1 MSQDKNLSPTSIVI
15 FGGSG
20 DLNKRKLIPALYNL
34 YIDRYMPEKF
44 FIMGLGR
51 TEYSNEDYCSYL
63 KESLDEFSRRPV
75 DEEQWKTFSQH
86 VVYKVANVKEESSY
100 REILD
105 DIKEKEAGWKEE
117 SNRIFY
123 LSVSPSLFEEVA
135 VNLGRVQACEN
146 TQRSR
151 IVVEKPFGHDLI
163 TARGLNRLLS
173 KIFTE
178 DQIYRIDHYLGK
190 EAVQNILTFRFAN
203 TLFEPL
209 WNRNYIDHVQIT
221 VSETVGVEGRGGYYE
236 GSGALRDM
244 VQNHVLQLLAMVAM
258 EPPISLEATE
268 IRNKK
273 VDVLK
278 AMRRYKPAEIKH
290 HAVRGQYGAGWVKG
304 KEVTGYREEEGVAPD
319 SNTETYAAV
328 KFFVDNWRWQDVP
341 FYIRTGKSMADK
353 TSVVTIQLKS
363 VPHRA
368 FSIDGRKR
376 QEPNR
381 IVMNIQPDSGIKI
394 RFQAKRP
401 GVSQIIN
408 PVDMI
413 FDYEEAYDTQSPEAY
428 ETLLLDVIE
437 GDASLFMRADQVE
450 AAWEVIMP
458 ILDAWEDTPIDDYPS
473 YEAGSWGPRS
483 ADRMLAQQDHRWI
496 NPPAR
501 NTHSTLINAT
511 SGRRKGGAVNLHVFQ
526 SVDDLSYSAAELFAK
541 RCRETVNARG
551 RFVVALTGGTS
562 PKKLYELLTQDPF
575 RDSLPWDKVHVFWG
589 DERPVAI
596 DHEDNNARMA
606 FEAMLNDLPIPPEQ
620 IHPIQGQFRPDVAA
634 QQYEETLQEFFQ
646 QQLPRFDLILLG
658 MGEDGHTASLFPHT
672 VVSAKKMS
680 WVKDVFVEKLNSHR
694 ITLTP
699 QLINQAGCVA
709 FLAFGKKKAEALRAV
724 LKGKYQPDEYPAQ
737 LIQPED
743 GEEHWFV
750 DKEAASLL
758 NGQKKEKEATEKEA
772 KTAS

>member
-1 MSQDKNLSPTSIVI
+1 MNKDRQLSPTSIVI

-34 YIDRYMPEKF
+34 FVDRFMPEKF
-44 FIMGLGR
+44 YIMGLGR
-51 TEYSNEDYCSYL
+51 TEYSDQEFREYL

-75 DEEQWKTFSQH
+75 DEETWSTFSDH
-86 VVYKVANVKEESSY
+86 IVYKVSNVKEEASY
-100 REILD
+100 RDILE
-105 DIKEKEAGWKEE
+105 DIKAKESEWNEE
-117 SNRIFY
+117 SNRVFY
-123 LSVSPSLFEEVA
+123 LSVSPSFFETIA
-135 VNLGRVQACEN
+135 VNLGRVQACDN
-146 TQRSR
+146 TRRSR
-151 IVVEKPFGHDLI
+151 IVIEKPFGHDLT

-190 EAVQNILTFRFAN
+190 EAVQNILTARFAN
-203 TLFEPL
+203 VLFEPL

-244 VQNHVLQLLAMVAM
+244 VQNHVLQLLSMVAM

-278 AMRRYKPAEIKH
+278 AMRRYSPSEVKH
-290 HAVRGQYGAGWVKG
+290 HAVRGQYGPGWVKG
-304 KEVTGYREEEGVAPD
+304 KEVKGYRDEEGVAPD

-353 TSVVTIQLKS
+353 TSVITIQLKS

-368 FSIDGRKR
+368 FAIDGRKK

-381 IVMNIQPDSGIKI
+381 IIMNIQPDSGISI

-413 FDYEEAYDTQSPEAY
+413 FDYEQAYDVQSPEAY

-437 GDASLFMRADQVE
+437 GDASLFMRGDQVE

-458 ILDAWEDTPIDDYPS
+458 ILNEWEKNPIDDYPS
-473 YEAGSWGPRS
+473 YEAGSWGPKT
-483 ADRMLAQQDHRWI
+483 ADRLLAQQDHRWI

-501 NTHSTLINAT
+501 NAQTTVIKAT
-511 SGRRKGGAVNLHVFQ
+511 DEESRRKGGVVNLHVFQ
-526 SVDDLSYSAAELFAK
+526 STDDLSYSAAELFAK

-551 RFVVALTGGTS
+551 RFVVALSGGS
-562 PKKLYELLTQDPF
+562 SSKKLYKLLTQDPF

-589 DERPVAI
+589 DERPVGI
-596 DHEDNNARMA
+596 DHEDSNAGMA
-606 FEAMLNDLPIPPEQ
+606 FEAMLNELPIPKEQ

-634 QQYEETLQEFFQ
+634 QQYEETLQNFFHQ
-646 QQLPRFDLILLG
+646 QSPRFDLILLG
-658 MGEDGHTASLFPHT
+658 MGDDGHTASLFPHT
-672 VVSAKKMS
+672 LVSTKKMS
-680 WVKDVFVEKLNSHR
+680 WVQEVFVDKMNTHR

-709 FLAFGKKKAEALRAV
+709 FVAYGSKKADALKHV
-724 LKGKYQPDEYPAQ
+724 LKGEYQPQEYPAQ
-737 LIQPED
+737 LIHPED
-743 GEEHWFV
+743 GEVHWFV
-750 DKEAASLL
+750 DKDAASEL
-758 NGQKKEKEATEKEA
+758 NGTKETEA
-772 KTAS
+772 KEEIAG

>member
-1 MSQDKNLSPTSIVI
+1 MNQDKKLNPTTIVI

-34 YIDRYMPEKF
+34 YIDRFMPEKF
-44 FIMGLGR
+44 YIMGLGR
-51 TEYSNEDYCSYL
+51 TEYSDEEFCGYL
-63 KESLDEFSRRPV
+63 KDSLEEFSRRPV
-75 DEEQWKTFSQH
+75 DEEQWKSFSDH
-86 VVYKVANVKEESSY
+86 VTYKVSNVKEEASY
-100 REILD
+100 REILE
-105 DIKEKEAGWKEE
+105 DIKEKEASWKEE

-123 LSVSPSLFEEVA
+123 LSVSPSLFETIA

-151 IVVEKPFGHDLI
+151 IVIEKPFGHDLI
-163 TARGLNRLLS
+163 TARGLNRLLG
-173 KIFTE
+173 KIFNE

-190 EAVQNILTFRFAN
+190 EAVQNILTVRFAN

-244 VQNHVLQLLAMVAM
+244 VQNHVLQLLSMVAM

-278 AMRRYKPAEIKH
+278 AMRRYAPAEVKH
-290 HAVRGQYGAGWVKG
+290 HAVRGQYGSGWVKG
-304 KEVTGYREEEGVAPD
+304 KEVPGYREEEGVAED

-368 FSIDGRKR
+368 FSGSQGKR

-381 IVMNIQPDSGIKI
+381 IVINIQPDSGMTI

-413 FDYEEAYDTQSPEAY
+413 FDYEQAYDAQSPEAY

-437 GDASLFMRADQVE
+437 GDASLFMRGDQVE

-458 ILDAWEDTPIDDYPS
+458 ILDVWENNPIEDYPS
-473 YEAGSWGPRS
+473 YEAGSWGPRT
-483 ADRMLAQQDHRWI
+483 ADRLLAQQDHRWI

-501 NTHSTLINAT
+501 NAQTTVIEASNGEA
-511 SGRRKGGAVNLHVFQ
+511 RRKTAVNLHVFQ
-526 SVDDLSYSAAELFAK
+526 STDDLSYSAAELFAK

-551 RFVVALTGGTS
+551 RFVVALSGGS
-562 PKKLYELLTQDPF
+562 SSRKLYELLTQDPF
-575 RDSLPWDKVHVFWG
+575 RNSLPWDKVHVFWG
-589 DERPVAI
+589 DERP
-596 DHEDNNARMA
+596 
-606 FEAMLNDLPIPPEQ
+606 
-620 IHPIQGQFRPDVAA
+620 GG
-634 QQYEETLQEFFQ
+634 Y
-646 QQLPRFDLILLG
+646 
-658 MGEDGHTASLFPHT
+658 
-672 VVSAKKMS
+672 
-680 WVKDVFVEKLNSHR
+680 
-694 ITLTP
+694 
-699 QLINQAGCVA
+699 
-709 FLAFGKKKAEALRAV
+709 
-724 LKGKYQPDEYPAQ
+724 
-737 LIQPED
+737 
-743 GEEHWFV
+743 
-750 DKEAASLL
+750 
-758 NGQKKEKEATEKEA
+758 
-772 KTAS
+772 

>member
-1 MSQDKNLSPTSIVI
+1 MTNQEKKLKPTSIVI

-34 YIDRYMPEKF
+34 YIDRYMPKKF
-44 FIMGLGR
+44 LIMGLGR
-51 TEYSNEDYCSYL
+51 TEYANDEFRGHL
-63 KESLDEFSRRPV
+63 KESLEEFSRRPV
-75 DEEQWKTFSQH
+75 DEDQWESFSQH
-86 VVYKVANVKEESSY
+86 VVYKVSNVKDEASY
-100 REILD
+100 RDILS
-105 DIKEKEAGWKEE
+105 DIQEKESEWKEE

-123 LSVSPSLFEEVA
+123 LSVSPSLFEPIA
-135 VNLGRVQACEN
+135 INLGRVQACEN

-151 IVVEKPFGHDLI
+151 IVIEKPFGHDLI

-190 EAVQNILTFRFAN
+190 EAVQNILTVRFAN

-244 VQNHVLQLLAMVAM
+244 VQNHVLQLLSMVAM
-258 EPPISLEATE
+258 EPPISLDSTE

-278 AMRRYKPAEIKH
+278 AMRRYTPAEVKH
-290 HAVRGQYGAGWVKG
+290 HAVRGQYGPGWVKG
-304 KEVTGYREEEGVAPD
+304 KEVPGYREEEGVAQD

-353 TSVVTIQLKS
+353 TSVVTIQLKP

-368 FSIDGRKR
+368 FAATQGKQ

-381 IVMNIQPDSGIKI
+381 IEINIQPDSGMNI

-408 PVDMI
+408 PVDMV
-413 FDYEEAYDTQSPEAY
+413 FDYEQAYDAQSPEAY

-437 GDASLFMRADQVE
+437 GDASLFMRGDQVE

-458 ILDAWEDTPIDDYPS
+458 ILDVWESNPIEDYPS
-473 YEAGSWGPRS
+473 YEAGSWGPKT

-501 NTHSTLINAT
+501 NAQSTVIET
-511 SGRRKGGAVNLHVFQ
+511 TDERRKTAVNLHVYQ
-526 SVDDLSYSAAELFAK
+526 STDDLSYSAAELFAK
-541 RCRETVNARG
+541 RCRETVNSRG
-551 RFVVALTGGTS
+551 RFVVALSGGGS
-562 PKKLYELLTQDPF
+562 SRKLYETLARDPF

-589 DERPVAI
+589 DERPVPM
-596 DHEDNNARMA
+596 DHEDSNARMA
-606 FEAMLNDLPIPPEQ
+606 FEAMLNELPIPDEQ

-634 QQYEETLQEFFQ
+634 LQYEETLQEFFEQ
-646 QQLPRFDLILLG
+646 QSPRFDMILLG
-658 MGEDGHTASLFPHT
+658 MGDDGHTASLFPHT
-672 VVSAKKMS
+672 EVSAKRMT
-680 WVKDVFVEKLNSHR
+680 WVKEVFVEKLNTHR

-709 FLAFGKKKAEALRAV
+709 FIAYGDKKAHALQHV
-724 LKGKYQPDEYPAQ
+724 LKGEYNPEEYPAQ
-737 LIQPED
+737 LIQPQD
-743 GEEHWFV
+743 GEVHWFV
-750 DKEAASLL
+750 DKKAAAKL
-758 NGQKKEKEATEKEA
+758 NEKVVEETEVVGEEK
-772 KTAS
+772 

>member
-1 MSQDKNLSPTSIVI
+1 MNQDKKLSPTTIVI

-34 YIDRYMPEKF
+34 YVDRFMPEKF
-44 FIMGLGR
+44 YIMGLGR
-51 TEYSNEDYCSYL
+51 TEYSDEEFCGYL
-63 KESLDEFSRRPV
+63 KESLDEFSRRSV
-75 DEEQWKTFSQH
+75 DEEQWKSFSDH
-86 VVYKVANVKEESSY
+86 VVYKVSNVKEEASY
-100 REILD
+100 RDILE
-105 DIKEKEAGWKEE
+105 DIKQKEASWKEE

-123 LSVSPSLFEEVA
+123 LSVSPSLFETIA

-178 DQIYRIDHYLGK
+178 DQIFRIDHYLGK
-190 EAVQNILTFRFAN
+190 EAVQNILTVRFAN

-244 VQNHVLQLLAMVAM
+244 VQNHVLQLLSMVAM

-278 AMRRYKPAEIKH
+278 AMRRYTPAEVKH
-290 HAVRGQYGAGWVKG
+290 HAVRGQYGSGWVKG
-304 KEVTGYREEEGVAPD
+304 KEVTGYREEEGVAED

-368 FSIDGRKR
+368 FSDTQGKR

-381 IVMNIQPDSGIKI
+381 IVINIQPDSGMTI

-413 FDYEEAYDTQSPEAY
+413 FDYEQAYDAQSPEAY

-437 GDASLFMRADQVE
+437 GDASLFMRGDQVE

-458 ILDAWEDTPIDDYPS
+458 ILDVWENNPIEDYPS
-473 YEAGSWGPRS
+473 YEAGSWGPKT
-483 ADRMLAQQDHRWI
+483 ADRMLAQLDHRWI

-501 NTHSTLINAT
+501 NTQSTVIETAA
-511 SGRRKGGAVNLHVFQ
+511 GDRHKGAVNLHVFQ
-526 SVDDLSYSAAELFAK
+526 STDDLSYSAAELFAK
-541 RCRETVNARG
+541 RCRDTVNARG
-551 RFVVALTGGTS
+551 RFVVALSGGS
-562 PKKLYELLTQDPF
+562 SSRRLYEALTKDPF
-575 RDSLPWDKVHVFWG
+575 HDTLPWDKVHVFWG

-596 DHEDNNARMA
+596 DHEDSNAGMA
-606 FEAMLNDLPIPPEQ
+606 FDAMLKKLPIPEEQ

-634 QQYEETLQEFFQ
+634 QQYEETLQNFFHQ
-646 QQLPRFDLILLG
+646 QSPRFDLILLG
-658 MGEDGHTASLFPHT
+658 MGDDGHTASLFPHT
-672 VVSAKKMS
+672 PVSTKKMN
-680 WVKDVFVEKLNSHR
+680 WVQDVFVEKLNTNR

-709 FLAFGKKKAEALRAV
+709 FVAYGAKKADALQHV
-724 LKGKYQPDEYPAQ
+724 LKGDYQPEEYPAQ

-743 GEEHWFV
+743 GEVHWFV
-750 DKEAASLL
+750 DKEAAAQL
-758 NGQKKEKEATEKEA
+758 NGQKKEKQEE
-772 KTAS
+772 TAES